1 MYSQLKTMSY
11 DDILKTSL
19 RITKEKSQPV
29 FSDIIGATTEVGRL
43 AEFIKETEINIY
55 AELEHPNAQ
64 NTKYKNQIENLLQ
77 LLKFETDSNN
87 RWLTLIGIL
96 ERKIIQLRLYR
107 NIQVSFSTQI
117 QKSGEKKFNY
127 ILLRAPFMDLY
138 SGKKEIRVYY
148 KKIEDFVGYNSIEEL
163 KENNEFKAAA
173 IETIRK
179 EMELTIEKEGISI
192 DYLRDEL
199 NKIEQGQNK
208 SKIELIAKQQNTASQ
223 LKEEIKTLKKR
234 IEELQK

>member
-1 MYSQLKTMSY
+1 MSY

-43 AEFIKETEINIY
+43 AEFIKETEININ

-234 IEELQK
+234 IEELEK

>member
-43 AEFIKETEINIY
+43 AEFIKETEININ

-64 NTKYKNQIENLLQ
+64 NTKYKNQIDNLLQ

-163 KENNEFKAAA
+163 KESNEFKAAA

-199 NKIEQGQNK
+199 NKIEQSRNK
-208 SKIELIAKQQNTASQ
+208 AKIELIAKQQNTASQ

-234 IEELQK
+234 IEELEK

>member
-1 MYSQLKTMSY
+1 MSY

-43 AEFIKETEINIY
+43 AEFIKETEININ

-163 KENNEFKAAA
+163 KESNEFKAAA

-199 NKIEQGQNK
+199 NKIEQGRNK

-234 IEELQK
+234 IEELEK

>member
-43 AEFIKETEINIY
+43 AEFIKETEININ

-199 NKIEQGQNK
+199 HKIEQGQNK

-234 IEELQK
+234 IEDLEK

>member
-29 FSDIIGATTEVGRL
+29 FSDIIGATAEVGRL
-43 AEFIKETEINIY
+43 AEFIKETEININ

-199 NKIEQGQNK
+199 NKIEIGR
-208 SKIELIAKQQNTASQ
+208 AHV
-223 LKEEIKTLKKR
+223 
-234 IEELQK
+234 

>member
-1 MYSQLKTMSY
+1 MSY

-29 FSDIIGATTEVGRL
+29 FSDIIGATSEVGRL
-43 AEFIKETEINIY
+43 AEFIKETEININ

-77 LLKFETDSNN
+77 LLKFETESNN

-148 KKIEDFVGYNSIEEL
+148 KKLEDFVGYNSIEES

-199 NKIEQGQNK
+199 NKIEQGENK

-234 IEELQK
+234 IEDLEK

>member
-43 AEFIKETEINIY
+43 AEFIKETEININ

-163 KENNEFKAAA
+163 KESNEFKAAA

-199 NKIEQGQNK
+199 NKIEQSRNK
-208 SKIELIAKQQNTASQ
+208 AKIELIAKQQNTASQ

-234 IEELQK
+234 IEELEK

>member
-1 MYSQLKTMSY
+1 MSY

-43 AEFIKETEINIY
+43 AEFIKETEININ

-163 KENNEFKAAA
+163 KESNEFKAAA

-199 NKIEQGQNK
+199 NKIEQSRNK
-208 SKIELIAKQQNTASQ
+208 AKIELIAKQQNTASQ

-234 IEELQK
+234 IEELEK

>member
-64 NTKYKNQIENLLQ
+64 NTKYKNQIDNLLQ

-163 KENNEFKAAA
+163 KESNEFKAAA

-234 IEELQK
+234 IEELEK

>member
-1 MYSQLKTMSY
+1 MSY

-43 AEFIKETEINIY
+43 AEFIKETEININ

-163 KENNEFKAAA
+163 KESNEFKAAA

-234 IEELQK
+234 IEELEK

>member
-1 MYSQLKTMSY
+1 M
-11 DDILKTSL
+11 
-19 RITKEKSQPV
+19 
-29 FSDIIGATTEVGRL
+29 FSDIIGATAEVGRL
-43 AEFIKETEINIY
+43 AEFIKETEININ

-234 IEELQK
+234 IEELEK

>member
-43 AEFIKETEINIY
+43 AEFIKETELNII
-55 AELEHPNAQ
+55 AELEHPNSQ

-107 NIQVSFSTQI
+107 NIQVSFSTQM

-199 NKIEQGQNK
+199 NKIEQRQNK
-208 SKIELIAKQQNTASQ
+208 SKIELIAQQQNTASQ

-234 IEELQK
+234 IEELEK

>member
-43 AEFIKETEINIY
+43 AEFIKETELNII
-55 AELEHPNAQ
+55 AELEHPNSQ

-107 NIQVSFSTQI
+107 NIQVSFSTQM

-199 NKIEQGQNK
+199 NKIEQRQNK

-234 IEELQK
+234 IEELEK

>member
-1 MYSQLKTMSY
+1 M
-11 DDILKTSL
+11 L
-19 RITKEKSQPV
+19 RI
-29 FSDIIGATTEVGRL
+29 FSHAI
-43 AEFIKETEINIY
+43 
-55 AELEHPNAQ
+55 
-64 NTKYKNQIENLLQ
+64 
-77 LLKFETDSNN
+77 LLKFETESNN

-234 IEELQK
+234 IEDLEK

>member
-1 MYSQLKTMSY
+1 MYSQLKTMTY
-11 DDILKTSL
+11 EDMLKTSL

-29 FSDIIGATTEVGRL
+29 FSDIIGATAEVGRL
-43 AEFIKETEINIY
+43 AEFIKETEININ

-234 IEELQK
+234 IEELEK

>member
-43 AEFIKETEINIY
+43 AEFIKETEININ

-163 KENNEFKAAA
+163 KESNEFKAAA

-199 NKIEQGQNK
+199 NKIEQIRNK
-208 SKIELIAKQQNTASQ
+208 AKIELIAKQQNTASQ

-234 IEELQK
+234 IEELEK

>member
-1 MYSQLKTMSY
+1 LYSQLKTMSY

-29 FSDIIGATTEVGRL
+29 FSDIIGATAEVGRL
-43 AEFIKETEINIY
+43 AEFIKETEININ

-234 IEELQK
+234 IEELEK

>member
-29 FSDIIGATTEVGRL
+29 FSDIIGATAEVGRL
-43 AEFIKETEINIY
+43 AEFIKETEININ

-234 IEELQK
+234 IEELEK

>member
-43 AEFIKETEINIY
+43 AEFIKETEININ

-64 NTKYKNQIENLLQ
+64 NTKYKNQIDNLLQ

-199 NKIEQGQNK
+199 NKIEQSRNK
-208 SKIELIAKQQNTASQ
+208 AKIELIAKQQNTASQ
-223 LKEEIKTLKKR
+223 LKEENKTLKKR
-234 IEELQK
+234 IEELEK

>member
-43 AEFIKETEINIY
+43 AEFIKETEININ

-117 QKSGEKKFNY
+117 QKSGEKKFYY

-234 IEELQK
+234 IEELEK

>member
-43 AEFIKETEINIY
+43 AEFIKETEININ
-55 AELEHPNAQ
+55 AELDHPNAQ

-107 NIQVSFSTQI
+107 NIQVSFSTQM

-148 KKIEDFVGYNSIEEL
+148 KKIEDFDGYNSIEEL

-234 IEELQK
+234 IEDLEK

>member
-29 FSDIIGATTEVGRL
+29 FSDIIGATAEVGRL
-43 AEFIKETEINIY
+43 AEFIKETEININ

-223 LKEEIKTLKKR
+223 LKEEIKTLKK
-234 IEELQK
+234 E

>member
-29 FSDIIGATTEVGRL
+29 FSDIIGATAEVGRL
-43 AEFIKETEINIY
+43 AEFIKETEININ

-199 NKIEQGQNK
+199 NKIEQSQNK

-234 IEELQK
+234 IEELEK

>member
-43 AEFIKETEINIY
+43 AEFNKETEININ

-199 NKIEQGQNK
+199 NKIEQSRNK
-208 SKIELIAKQQNTASQ
+208 AKIELIAKQQNTASQ

-234 IEELQK
+234 IEELEK

>member
-1 MYSQLKTMSY
+1 M
-11 DDILKTSL
+11 IIFIWVPIETS
-19 RITKEKSQPV
+19 KKNKQEK
-29 FSDIIGATTEVGRL
+29 
-43 AEFIKETEINIY
+43 
-55 AELEHPNAQ
+55 
-64 NTKYKNQIENLLQ
+64 KYKNQIENLLQ

-163 KENNEFKAAA
+163 KESNEFKAAA

-199 NKIEQGQNK
+199 NKIEQSRNK
-208 SKIELIAKQQNTASQ
+208 AKIELIAKQQNTASQ

-234 IEELQK
+234 IEELEK

>member
-234 IEELQK
+234 IEELEK

>member
-1 MYSQLKTMSY
+1 LYSQLKTMSY

-29 FSDIIGATTEVGRL
+29 FSDIIGATAEVGRL
-43 AEFIKETEINIY
+43 AEFIKETEININ

-199 NKIEQGQNK
+199 NKIEQSQNK

-234 IEELQK
+234 IEELEK

>member
-1 MYSQLKTMSY
+1 MSY

-43 AEFIKETEINIY
+43 AEFIKETELNIN
-55 AELEHPNAQ
+55 AELEHPNSQ

-107 NIQVSFSTQI
+107 NIQVSFSTQM

-199 NKIEQGQNK
+199 NKIEQSQNK

-234 IEELQK
+234 IEELEK

>member
-1 MYSQLKTMSY
+1 MSY

-43 AEFIKETEINIY
+43 AEFIKETEININ

-163 KENNEFKAAA
+163 KESNEFKAAA

-199 NKIEQGQNK
+199 NKIEQSRNK
-208 SKIELIAKQQNTASQ
+208 AKIELIGIRLLGMIKQV
-223 LKEEIKTLKKR
+223 
-234 IEELQK
+234 

>member
-1 MYSQLKTMSY
+1 MSY

-43 AEFIKETEINIY
+43 AEFIKETEININ

-64 NTKYKNQIENLLQ
+64 NTKYKNQIDNLLQ

-199 NKIEQGQNK
+199 NKIEQSRNK
-208 SKIELIAKQQNTASQ
+208 AKIELIAKQQNTASQ
-223 LKEEIKTLKKR
+223 LKEENKTLKKR
-234 IEELQK
+234 IEELEK

>member
-43 AEFIKETEINIY
+43 AEFIKETEININ

-64 NTKYKNQIENLLQ
+64 NTKYKTQIENLLQ

-163 KENNEFKAAA
+163 KESNEFKAAA

-199 NKIEQGQNK
+199 NKIEQSRNK
-208 SKIELIAKQQNTASQ
+208 AKIELIAKQQNTASQ

-234 IEELQK
+234 IEELEK

>member
-43 AEFIKETEINIY
+43 AEFIKETELNIN
-55 AELEHPNAQ
+55 AELEHPNSQ

-107 NIQVSFSTQI
+107 NIQVSFSTQM

-199 NKIEQGQNK
+199 NKIEQSQNK

-234 IEELQK
+234 IEELEK

>member
-43 AEFIKETEINIY
+43 AEFIKETEININ

-163 KENNEFKAAA
+163 KESNEFKAAA

-199 NKIEQGQNK
+199 NKIEQSRNK
-208 SKIELIAKQQNTASQ
+208 AKIELIAKQQNTASQ
-223 LKEEIKTLKKR
+223 LKVEIKTLKKR
-234 IEELQK
+234 IEELEK

>member
-1 MYSQLKTMSY
+1 MSY

-19 RITKEKSQPV
+19 RITKEKSLPV

-43 AEFIKETEINIY
+43 AEFIKETEININ

-64 NTKYKNQIENLLQ
+64 NTKYKNQIDNLLK

-148 KKIEDFVGYNSIEEL
+148 KKIEDFVGYNSIE
-163 KENNEFKAAA
+163 
-173 IETIRK
+173 
-179 EMELTIEKEGISI
+179 
-192 DYLRDEL
+192 
-199 NKIEQGQNK
+199 
-208 SKIELIAKQQNTASQ
+208 
-223 LKEEIKTLKKR
+223 
-234 IEELQK
+234 

>member
-1 MYSQLKTMSY
+1 MSY

-29 FSDIIGATTEVGRL
+29 FSDIIGATAEVGRL
-43 AEFIKETEINIY
+43 AEFIKETEININ

-234 IEELQK
+234 IEELEK

>member
-11 DDILKTSL
+11 DDILKTSK
-19 RITKEKSQPV
+19 RIKKEKTESV
-29 FSDIIGATTEVGRL
+29 FSDIVGATTDVGRL
-43 AEFIKETEINIY
+43 AEFIKETEQNINS
-55 AELEHPNAQ
+55 ELDHPNAHD
-64 NTKYKNQIENLLQ
+64 NKYKIQIENLLQ
-77 LLKFETDSNN
+77 LLKFESTSNN
-87 RWLTLIGIL
+87 RWLTLIGLL

-107 NIQVSFSTQI
+107 NIQVAYSTQV

-148 KKIEDFVGYNSIEEL
+148 KKLEDFTGFDNIDAL
-163 KENNEFKAAA
+163 KDDKEFKNAA

-179 EMELTIEKEGISI
+179 EMELLIIKEGISI
-192 DYLRDEL
+192 EYIIEEL
-199 NKIEQGQNK
+199 NKIEQSQHK
-208 SKIELIAKQQNTASQ
+208 SKIDLIAKQQNTASQ

-234 IEELQK
+234 IEELEK